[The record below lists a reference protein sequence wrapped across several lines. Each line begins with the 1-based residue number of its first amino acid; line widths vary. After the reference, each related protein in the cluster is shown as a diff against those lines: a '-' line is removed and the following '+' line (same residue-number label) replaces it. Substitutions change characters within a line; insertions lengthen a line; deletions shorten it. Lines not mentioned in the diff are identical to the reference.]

1 MRVSFLGVNALLFTI
16 CFSFRLID
24 VFLIH
29 ASQTWETLNLTK
41 MFGVLVIIAYLVI
54 TKQTPGKIGFAGR
67 DMLKGLR
74 FGGTAILFSFFLAYS
89 TEILLLHM
97 AGENPRVIITA
108 LGLSL
113 QTKYAV
119 SGGLTFA
126 LTLLASNLIN
136 SAMEEGLFRGIMLR
150 ERTLKTNLAQALFFG
165 LWQIVW
171 TLKDY
176 HDGRLDLGHFIAL
189 SIGITI
195 AAAIIG
201 FAFGLVDTITNSS
214 WSSWTAHIVNNS
226 FFNYLAVRSGT
237 DTLNHHRN
245 LREVIVM
252 LVFLSIGV
260 IGYYFWSK
268 GRERG
273 APGIAGVPARLA
285 DPPVP

>member
-97 AGENPRVIITA
+97 AGENPRVII
-108 LGLSL
+108 
-113 QTKYAV
+113 
-119 SGGLTFA
+119 A